1 MKALHLSLVVFFTC
15 TICLFVASGDV
26 FAAAEKKQATLS
38 VAAETPG
45 TPPAD
50 LPADKKSTAKAKP
63 EIPTNV
69 DINAADKALLTALP
83 GIGPVT
89 ADAILAYRQDNGNFK
104 SIEDLTK
111 VKGIGDKT
119 LAKLKP
125 YLQEI

>member
-1 MKALHLSLVVFFTC
+1 MKAVHLFLVVFFTC
-15 TICLFVASGDV
+15 TICLFAASGDV
-26 FAAAEKKQATLS
+26 IAAAEKKQATLS

-50 LPADKKSTAKAKP
+50 LPADKKSPAKAKA

-104 SIEDLTK
+104 SIDELTK
-111 VKGIGDKT
+111 VKGIGDKI

>member
-1 MKALHLSLVVFFTC
+1 MKALPLFLVVFFTC
-15 TICLFVASGDV
+15 TICLFAASGDV
-26 FAAAEKKQATLS
+26 FAAAEKKQAPS
-38 VAAETPG
+38 VAAETAG
-45 TPPAD
+45 APPAA
-50 LPADKKSTAKAKP
+50 LPADNKKSTAKAKTELP
-63 EIPTNV
+63 SNV

-104 SIEDLTK
+104 SLDELTK

>member
-1 MKALHLSLVVFFTC
+1 MKAVHLFLVVFFTC
-15 TICLFVASGDV
+15 TICLLAATGDV
-26 FAAAEKKQATLS
+26 FAAEKNQAPS
-38 VAAETPG
+38 VAVETAG
-45 TPPAD
+45 VAPAA
-50 LPADKKSTAKAKP
+50 LPADNKTPAKAKKEVP
-63 EIPTNV
+63 ANV
-69 DINAADKALLTALP
+69 DINTADKALLTALP

-104 SIEDLTK
+104 SLDELTK

>member
-1 MKALHLSLVVFFTC
+1 MKAVHLFLVVFFTC
-15 TICLFVASGDV
+15 TICLFAASGEV
-26 FAAAEKKQATLS
+26 FAAAEKKQATLN
-38 VAAETPG
+38 VPAETAG
-45 TPPAD
+45 TPPIA

-69 DINAADKALLTALP
+69 DINTADKALLTALP

-104 SIEDLTK
+104 SLDELTK

-119 LAKLKP
+119 LVKLKP

>member
-1 MKALHLSLVVFFTC
+1 VHLFLIVFFSC
-15 TICLFVASGDV
+15 TICLFAATGDV
-26 FAAAEKKQATLS
+26 FAAAEKKQAPS
-38 VAAETPG
+38 VAAETAG
-45 TPPAD
+45 TPAAA
-50 LPADKKSTAKAKP
+50 LPADKKSPAKAKK

-69 DINAADKALLTALP
+69 DINTADKAMLTELP

-104 SIEDLTK
+104 SLDDLTK